1 MTDRPTPND
10 DPLARPHEIDGPDGQ
25 RRDGRPTAPA
35 PTDDVAAGRPAEH
48 TPTVAP
54 EEEGATPSTEHAP
67 GGDL

>member
-1 MTDRPTPND
+1 MTDGSNPND
-10 DPLARPHEIDGPDGQ
+10 EPLARPDEIDGPDGQ
-25 RRDGRPTAPA
+25 RRDGRPTV
-35 PTDDVAAGRPAEH
+35 PTEDIEAGRPAEH